1 MDSWINYI
9 AAIVAGLTATIPL
22 VIKLIEYVKAA
33 IQEKNWNALVK
44 LVMGYMMEAEKK
56 FTDGSTRKEWC
67 LAMILTSADTINY
80 DVDMNVVSKLIDD
93 LCAMSKNVNVT
104 VSEAPSD

>member
-33 IQEKNWNALVK
+33 IKEKNWNALVK
-44 LVMGYMMEAEKK
+44 LVMGYMVEAEKK
-56 FTDGSTRKEWC
+56 FADGASKKAWC

-80 DVDMNVVSKLIDD
+80 DIDMKVVDKLIDD
-93 LCAMSKNVNVT
+93 LCAMSKNINVT
-104 VSEAPSD
+104 AAETPSD